1 MIDSGPPDN
10 KKLRSL
16 LPACYRTELDDLVP
30 PSVGDITCVE
40 KELDLQRLSHI
51 FDWLWV
57 AGRPMPP
64 RPLHY
69 QLLLNREIFV
79 TERMDMHLV
88 WTTGRIFLK
97 PIPRFLLEPCFW
109 KNYLSCDKTCK
120 SMQGCSKECKS
131 QSLRKRAIGFL
142 FSYTALIS
150 HESDY
155 YIARDKHLLP
165 SEVQW
170 QRWRTFVEQLGTEHI
185 YPKIDARFFYGELR
199 LSRLNKIYYF
209 SRRPLLRGYMANW
222 NQYGTFF
229 QDNFGWLASATV
241 YVAIVLA
248 AMQVGLATKA
258 LANNDTFQSASHR
271 FTVFSILGPLAA
283 SGLIILFFCYFFGD
297 NWVVTLAYRKRRLRS
312 IQVYRIDC
320 YRDKRN
326 CEYCIRS
333 KIG

>member
-109 KNYLSCDKTCK
+109 KTYLSCDKTCK

-142 FSYTALIS
+142 FSYTALIL

-165 SEVQW
+165 S
-170 QRWRTFVEQLGTEHI
+170 G
-185 YPKIDARFFYGELR
+185 G
-199 LSRLNKIYYF
+199 LNKIYYF

-248 AMQVGLATKA
+248 AMQVDLATKA

-283 SGLIILFFCYFFGD
+283 SGLIILFFCYFFVD

-312 IQVYRIDC
+312 IQDRLLP
-320 YRDKRN
+320 RQ
-326 CEYCIRS
+326 EEL
-333 KIG
+333 